1 MLEIEF
7 MDSFDKIAQ
16 QYVKSL
22 DEVSSGFK
30 FTYSDR
36 KEFVFKIY
44 YNFVLVDLQGNI
56 PKKSPVIGG
65 ASGFIID
72 KKTKEVES
80 ISFIDLRFLEEKQ
93 NELQDIYKKISN
105 IKESTS
111 SFLWLKSKYNI
122 NSTKL
127 LKIKKMINKTNSKKQ
142 EVIEELYELIA

>member
-1 MLEIEF
+1 

>member
-22 DEVSSGFK
+22 GEVSSGFK

-56 PKKSPVIGG
+56 PKKHPTIGG

-80 ISFIDLRFLEEKQ
+80 ISFFDLRILEEKQ

-142 EVIEELYELIA
+142 EVIEVLYDLIT